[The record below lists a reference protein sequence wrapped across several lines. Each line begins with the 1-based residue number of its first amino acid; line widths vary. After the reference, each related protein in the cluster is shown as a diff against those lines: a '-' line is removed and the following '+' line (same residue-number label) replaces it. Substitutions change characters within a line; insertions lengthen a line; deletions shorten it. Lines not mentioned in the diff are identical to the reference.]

1 MKTLVYLGCHEGYS
15 LKRLLNQH
23 NFDKII
29 LVEADP
35 DTFKRLLTYTQ
46 DKPNIVAI
54 NKCVVSDKNIK
65 SVKFYRTV
73 NDGASNSVLQP
84 KVGESFI
91 KDTIE
96 VETVYL
102 PDLFRQY
109 NINEIDFY
117 ISDLQGNDFMVLT
130 TIKDMIDNKQIKELF
145 LETFDEEYGF
155 YEKNDNKIQN
165 YYSLL
170 KNNYKIDYMSADSTL
185 FSTIEQVVKFCMNDG
200 PGELDVHWSLRDQ
213 SQVKYFLT

>member
-15 LKRLLNQH
+15 LKTLLNNH

-35 DTFKRLLTYTQ
+35 DTFKRLIDYTKN
-46 DKPNIVAI
+46 KPNIIAI
-54 NKCVVSDKNIK
+54 NKCVVSDKDIK

-73 NDGASNSVLQP
+73 NDGASNSVLEP

-91 KDTIE
+91 KDVIE

-102 PDLFRQY
+102 PDLFKQLDVD
-109 NINEIDFY
+109 EIDFY
-117 ISDLQGNDFMVLT
+117 ISDLQGNDFMVLS
-130 TIKDMIDNKQIKELF
+130 TIQYMIENKKIKEMF
-145 LETFDEEYGF
+145 LETFNENYTF
-155 YEKNDNKIQN
+155 YEKNNNKISN

-170 KNNYKIDYMSADSTL
+170 KNNYKIDYMSADSSL
-185 FSTIEQVVKFCMNDG
+185 LDSIDKVVKFSINDG
-200 PGELDVHWSLRDQ
+200 PGELDVHWSLKDQ
-213 SQVKYFLT
+213 NNFKYFLA